1 MSHQIFLEKTF
12 PVELNSTRSVGNP
25 LEPWPQSL
33 TLNVTKSTPPD
44 QVTYTQEIPSASLGP
59 NTVPITNPYII
70 TAFKTNPQGTSF
82 NSSIVAEYGK
92 DDLGNAIST
101 VVTRS
106 EQNFKTYGCAG
117 TPEQANLKTA
127 VAMVFN
133 CMDFRLRDNT
143 SCNLNCK
150 GYYNNYDEVIAAGV
164 SLGYNGLSVPPPM
177 QANYSSSTF
186 SGWSDYIDTHI
197 TLGHLLHSINEILII
212 EHCQCGAYAA
222 QYGDK
227 TISVPTTIG
236 GVTKYPMSGIYLVQ
250 QHERDL
256 QAQNVQTCGTALW
269 NKFNGANGT
278 VRPINNLVIIGY
290 IAAIDGSHLTEIY
303 RRNS

>member
-1 MSHQIFLEKTF
+1 MSKQFSFSSSLQQPFSFSSSLH
-12 PVELNSTRSVGNP
+12 
-25 LEPWPQSL
+25 SL
-33 TLNVTKSTPPD
+33 TFNVTTGASPN
-44 QVTYTQEIPSASLGP
+44 QLTYTQPIESVSLGN
-59 NTVPITNPYII
+59 NTVPISDPYII
-70 TAFKTNPQGTSF
+70 TAFKSNPQGTIF
-82 NSSIVAEYGK
+82 NPSIVAEFGK
-92 DDLGNAIST
+92 DDLGNPIST

-106 EQNFKTYGCAG
+106 EQEFVACNCTG
-117 TPEQANLKTA
+117 TPEQASLTTA

-143 SCNLNCK
+143 NCNLNCK

-186 SGWSDYIDTHI
+186 IGWSDYIDTHI
-197 TLGHLLHSINEILII
+197 TLGHLLHSINEILIV
-212 EHCQCGAYAA
+212 EHCQCGAYASH
-222 QYGDK
+222 YGDR
-227 TISVPTTIG
+227 TISVPTTIQ
-236 GVTKYPMSGIYLVQ
+236 GVTKYPMSGNYLVQ

-269 NKFNGANGT
+269 NKFNGTNGT